1 MTSQNRGQTMRSPN
15 HRCGCE
21 FGDDCTKTTMCY
33 VQNVEDELDD
43 EIERLTA
50 EGRVMREY
58 IYSQGLSDA
67 DIKLWITAASDR
79 QTPPKSPRPHKP
91 TGAPPGQPDEW
102 GDAPDNTELDCQCT
116 APNPFKCGTK
126 ESPCECIC
134 HGL

>member
-1 MTSQNRGQTMRSPN
+1 MS
-15 HRCGCE
+15 
-21 FGDDCTKTTMCY
+21 
-33 VQNVEDELDD
+33 ELDRVKQAMCDGEHTDGDLEWAVD

-79 QTPPKSPRPHKP
+79 HTPPKTPRPHKP

-102 GDAPDNTELDCQCT
+102 GCD
-116 APNPFKCGTK
+116 
-126 ESPCECIC
+126 CECCEIVRESLEND
-134 HGL
+134 GAMGSTY